1 MGMEELQPFFLPSL
15 HFFFTLA
22 NAAALSFIFS
32 FNYKA
37 QHSIENKH
45 PQT

>member
-15 HFFFTLA
+15 HFFTLA
-22 NAAALSFIFS
+22 NAAALSFILS

-37 QHSIENKH
+37 QHSILNKR